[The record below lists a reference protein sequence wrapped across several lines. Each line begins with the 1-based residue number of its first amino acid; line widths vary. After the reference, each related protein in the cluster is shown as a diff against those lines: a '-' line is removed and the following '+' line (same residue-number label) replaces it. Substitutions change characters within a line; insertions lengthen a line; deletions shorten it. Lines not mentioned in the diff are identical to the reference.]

1 MAAIASGESDLP
13 AYRAR
18 SYQLEM
24 FEASLKDNI
33 IVAVCDNKRVQKS
46 INGSRWAREVE
57 KHTCTYIPGGTVV
70 DLYLSRT

>member
-1 MAAIASGESDLP
+1 MAAIAPGEPDLP

-33 IVAVCDNKRVQKS
+33 IVAVCDNKHVRKS
-46 INGSRWAREVE
+46 VNSYRWALEVG
-57 KHTCTYIPGGTVV
+57 KHTCTYTPEII
-70 DLYLSRT
+70 

>member
-1 MAAIASGESDLP
+1 MAAIASGEPDLP

-33 IVAVCDNKRVQKS
+33 IVAVCDDKHVRKS
-46 INGSRWAREVE
+46 INEYRWGREVE
-57 KHTCTYIPGGTVV
+57 KHTCTYIHGDTVV
-70 DLYLSRT
+70 DLN